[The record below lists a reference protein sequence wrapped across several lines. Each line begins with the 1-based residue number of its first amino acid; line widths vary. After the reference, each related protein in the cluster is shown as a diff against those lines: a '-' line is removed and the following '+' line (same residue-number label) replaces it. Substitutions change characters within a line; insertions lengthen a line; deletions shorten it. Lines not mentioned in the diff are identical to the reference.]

1 LYLSIS
7 LRLVRRVSRGKERA
21 VREADMTRQHTSEG
35 FKWMAG
41 GALVGLGLHI
51 LAGNLDRA
59 AAQVRH
65 ICGSTAG
72 EGVGV
77 LSSAVLAASQATQAY
92 AFDHQGFL
100 LGLLWMLVSFWPLL
114 LVIVGAVLLQD
125 AFTEKV
131 RALPTSNQY
140 FQHNPFKN
148 NAFKNNAT
156 GCRFR
161 CPSFDV

>member
-1 LYLSIS
+1 
-7 LRLVRRVSRGKERA
+7 
-21 VREADMTRQHTSEG
+21 MTREHRSSEG

-65 ICGSTAG
+65 ICGSTAA

-114 LVIVGAVLLQD
+114 LVIVGAVLLRD

-131 RALPTSNQY
+131 RALPMSNQY
-140 FQHNPFKN
+140 FQHNTFKN
-148 NAFKNNAT
+148 NAFKNNPT

>member
-1 LYLSIS
+1 MDGG
-7 LRLVRRVSRGKERA
+7 RGPRRARA
-21 VREADMTRQHTSEG
+21 SYSGWEPGQGRSPGEAHLWFHR
-35 FKWMAG
+35 
-41 GALVGLGLHI
+41 
-51 LAGNLDRA
+51 
-59 AAQVRH
+59 
-65 ICGSTAG
+65 
-72 EGVGV
+72 GVGV